1 MVMEIFVKTL
11 TGNTITLD
19 VEPNE
24 TIQNVKQ
31 QIFNKMTR
39 KMRITMMRLIF
50 AGKQLEDNRTLSDYN
65 IQKES
70 SLHLVLRIGR
80 SAVHLFIKQS
90 NGKTTKIELSSG
102 DSVQTIKEM
111 IKSKTQIP
119 IDQQLLIFNGQQ
131 LTNDWSL
138 SYIFVKC
145 IPSGST
151 IDLYQVKND
160 HDGMNDDDNDEK
172 ANMCLIC
179 TDNEANI
186 FNYPCG
192 HSSYC
197 SNCADY
203 AIEMNNKC
211 PNCRKD
217 IVEHLKIFK
226 GGFQDNSQN
235 KIKPKNED
243 KWCKTYLHKE
253 FKINNNIIQKT
264 QTITRCTA
272 FLSNVVDKGKHGWK
286 FKFIGDSASP
296 LCVGI
301 WCDNMNVNDHHLS
314 NYLGKFANSAYVF
327 DLWAAATNICNAS
340 DSWTDDNTYGRR
352 VCSGDVIS
360 MYVDFNSL
368 SLSFAINA
376 TNYGI
381 SHKIKNNKYR
391 AA

>member
-226 GGFQDNSQN
+226 GGFRIIH
-235 KIKPKNED
+235 KIRLNQKM
-243 KWCKTYLHKE
+243 
-253 FKINNNIIQKT
+253 KING
-264 QTITRCTA
+264 A
-272 FLSNVVDKGKHGWK
+272 KH
-286 FKFIGDSASP
+286 I
-296 LCVGI
+296 
-301 WCDNMNVNDHHLS
+301 
-314 NYLGKFANSAYVF
+314 Y
-327 DLWAAATNICNAS
+327 
-340 DSWTDDNTYGRR
+340 
-352 VCSGDVIS
+352 
-360 MYVDFNSL
+360 
-368 SLSFAINA
+368 
-376 TNYGI
+376 
-381 SHKIKNNKYR
+381 IKNLKSIIISFKKHRQLLDVQHFYPMLWIKENMVGSLNLLEIVQARYVLGYGVII
-391 AA
+391 